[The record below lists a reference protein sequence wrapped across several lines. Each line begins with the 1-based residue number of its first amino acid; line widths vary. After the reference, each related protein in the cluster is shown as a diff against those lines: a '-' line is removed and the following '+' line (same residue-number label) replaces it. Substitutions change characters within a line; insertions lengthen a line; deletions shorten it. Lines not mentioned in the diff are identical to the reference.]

1 MIKLNAAANMKFMKI
16 IRKPIYIV
24 LVLYSS
30 HAIATP
36 SVTWE
41 FVDCSDVERG
51 AEVAYKWKSKG
62 LYENHTKEE
71 VRKVRWVSSDE
82 LKLVMYYTYD
92 KSHDSSR
99 SKRQCEEDKEEAKKE
114 KENDIFNNPAMLEY
128 LSQRDPQFKELL
140 EQRRAMEPQLREL
153 RRMQFEAHMKET
165 KEKLDYYCEQWGKN
179 APPGICKN

>member
-1 MIKLNAAANMKFMKI
+1 MNL
-16 IRKPIYIV
+16 IRKLLCV
-24 LVLYSS
+24 LLTLFSS

-51 AEVAYKWKSKG
+51 AEVAYKWKNKG
-62 LYENHTKEE
+62 LYENHAEEE

-82 LKLVMYYTYD
+82 LKLVMFYTYD
-92 KSHDSSR
+92 RSHDSYR
-99 SKRQCEEDKEEAKKE
+99 SKRKCEEDKEEAKKE
-114 KENDIFNNPAMLEY
+114 KENDIFSDPAMLEY
-128 LSQRDPQFKELL
+128 LSQRDPKFKELL

-165 KEKLDYYCEQWGKN
+165 KEKLDYYCKQMGKN
-179 APPGICKN
+179 APPGTCEK